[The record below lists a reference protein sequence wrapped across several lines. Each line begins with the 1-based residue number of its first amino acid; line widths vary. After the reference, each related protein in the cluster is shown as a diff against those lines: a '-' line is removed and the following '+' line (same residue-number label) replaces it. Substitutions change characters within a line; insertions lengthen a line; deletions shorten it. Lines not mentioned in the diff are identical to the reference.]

1 MQIDP
6 ITLEYDHDH
15 DGGTTPLHELE
26 FTRAEEAPG
35 RSLYVS
41 ENHTL
46 SLRDTLAFYRTN
58 PKVNGMFKG
67 VAKTSVKF
75 TFDISVP
82 STIGESSPVVAPM
95 IVEASFSI
103 PVGATP
109 AQVLEIRQKL
119 VALLNMDTQMDLLN
133 NQLVV

>member
-1 MQIDP
+1 
-6 ITLEYDHDH
+6 
-15 DGGTTPLHELE
+15 
-26 FTRAEEAPG
+26 
-35 RSLYVS
+35 
-41 ENHTL
+41 
-46 SLRDTLAFYRTN
+46 
-58 PKVNGMFKG
+58 MFKG